1 MQIRKVACLVA
12 ALASLCLAASALAA
26 SAGRATA
33 ALSSS
38 KAGAKHVTMTVSLT
52 TELQCGRL
60 MGSRTLVVTLP
71 AKARIA
77 KTVPATAVL
86 VSGKAVSQ
94 VAVAGRVLT
103 LSLAPPSGMMCDSIT
118 TGIAKVVVGATAGLR
133 NPAAPGGYTVR
144 VVHGGESF
152 AAPLKIHS

>member
-1 MQIRKVACLVA
+1 MHIRRSSCLVVA
-12 ALASLCLAASALAA
+12 IASLCLAAIALAA
-26 SAGRATA
+26 PAGLATA
-33 ALSSS
+33 TLSSS
-38 KAGAKHVTMTVSLT
+38 KAGARHVTLTVSLT

-103 LSLAPPSGMMCDSIT
+103 LSLAPTRGMTCNSIT
-118 TGIAKVVVGATAGLR
+118 TGIAKVVVGRAAGLR
-133 NPAAPGGYTVR
+133 NPPAPGGYTVR
-144 VVHGGESF
+144 VTHGAESF
-152 AAPLKIHS
+152 SAPLKIHS

>member
-1 MQIRKVACLVA
+1 VWPQRASCLAA
-12 ALASLCLAASALAA
+12 ALSLCLATGALA
-26 SAGRATA
+26 STAGLATA
-33 ALSSS
+33 TLSSS
-38 KAGAKHVTMTVSLT
+38 KAGARHVTMTVSLT

-86 VSGKAVSQ
+86 VSGKAVGE

-103 LSLAPPSGMMCDSIT
+103 LSLAPPRGAICDSIT
-118 TGIAKVVVGATAGLR
+118 TGIAKVVVTAAAGLR
-133 NPAAPGGYTVR
+133 NPATPGGYTVR
-144 VVHGGESF
+144 VAHGAETFS
-152 AAPLKIHS
+152 APLKIRS